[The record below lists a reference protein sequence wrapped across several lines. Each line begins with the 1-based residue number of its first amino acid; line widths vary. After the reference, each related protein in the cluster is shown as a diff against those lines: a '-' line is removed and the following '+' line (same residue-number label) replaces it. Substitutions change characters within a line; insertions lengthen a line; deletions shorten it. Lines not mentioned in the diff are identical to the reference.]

1 MMSMT
6 CRRIKI
12 IANPIS
18 GKGRSLKI
26 LGEIENLLKRKS
38 VYFETIRTG
47 RQGDATNSATGLS
60 GFDAVIAIGGDGTIN
75 EIVTG
80 MIASNPIPLL
90 VIPVGTG
97 NVIAKELSLH
107 CSAFYAE
114 KLLDSFKTR
123 VLDAGVCGNG
133 RCFVSMLGAGFDGSV
148 VREFH
153 CLRKGTTNHIMQ
165 YLPFA
170 LNSALR
176 YKFPKIT
183 IKADGR
189 IITNS
194 AGFIQVANARSYGG
208 PFVFAPGAVPDDGL
222 LDVVWFSGHGFP
234 GVLKLFWGA
243 FLRDPIRHAGAKTIR
258 ARHIELSSTTETPI
272 QLDGDPAG
280 FLPVSIT
287 IRPAAIPFLVK
298 DEK

>member
-1 MMSMT
+1 MSIA
-6 CRRIKI
+6 CRSIKI

-26 LGEIENLLKRKS
+26 LGKIENLLSRES

-47 RQGDATNSATGLS
+47 MQGDATNSAAVLA
-60 GFDAVIAIGGDGTIN
+60 GFDAVIGIGGDGTIN
-75 EIVTG
+75 EIISG
-80 MIASNPIPLL
+80 MLASNPVPLL

-97 NVIAKELSLH
+97 NVIAKELGLH

-114 KLLDSFKTR
+114 KLLTSFKIR
-123 VLDAGVCGNG
+123 LLDVGICGNG

-153 CLRKGTTNHIMQ
+153 GLRKGTTNHIMQ

-176 YKFPKIT
+176 YKFPRIT
-183 IKADGR
+183 VKADGKV
-189 IITNS
+189 ITDS
-194 AGFIQVANARSYGG
+194 AGFVQVANARSYGG

-222 LDVVWFSGHGFP
+222 LDVVWFKGHGFP
-234 GVLKLFWGA
+234 GVFKLFWAA
-243 FLRDPIRHAGAKTIR
+243 FLRDPLRRAGAKTIR
-258 ARHIELSSTTETPI
+258 ARHIELSSSSGTPV

-287 IRPAAIPFLVK
+287 IKPGAIPFLVK
-298 DEK
+298 